1 MKQKVLPRAI
11 AAVIASA
18 MVAAM
23 PVTALAETKET
34 VSISGKGEE
43 AVDSIANTT
52 GQPGIIM
59 DDKKDGGE
67 TTVIESLD
75 GSVTVKEDI
84 SVSNKNCEDTTEP
97 IITTGI
103 DIDSTAGKADIGVGG
118 DVTIDTTAND
128 KAGDRTYG
136 IHSRG
141 ALDIEIGGDLNV
153 TTKNA
158 WAYGVLREDLQAAST
173 MVIGGDID
181 VSSEK
186 SFAYGANI
194 NSPTDL
200 TVDGD
205 IKVSGAKDISLNNTY
220 GLLATAEGDIRIG
233 GDVDVSGCEV
243 TGIVISVDGPY
254 AEDKNLDITVG
265 GDVTASGTGIGIGIA
280 IDDNDKIVNIAV
292 EQDVSGSTYGIYSA
306 GNDGEAHIVIGGT
319 LSSQKDAAIGIY
331 TSHTEEKAPDITVWK
346 IESGTDQIVAAY
358 SYDSEN
364 AWDPYKADTEYA
376 AQVQASINYIIR
388 ADSVVDGKES
398 SDSRIVLTRE
408 GGGAVKTV
416 TVDDKTYGTGHQDD
430 KIIINVEKG
439 YKGSIEN
446 YGEGTLKLNDD
457 GSYTLTIPEGGGVDL
472 RAVLEKI
479 EEQRRSSSDGDDE
492 ASDLIYYVDGK
503 AVRLGGSASGWMQ
516 DANGWR
522 YKKSNGSYAGGEWQ
536 LVEAGGRTD
545 WYHFNAQGY
554 VEGGWL
560 TDTDGHRYYLYDT
573 NDSRFGYMLTGW
585 QQIDGQWYYFNIQST
600 DAAPQGALL
609 TNTTTPDGYT
619 VDATGARI

>member
-1 MKQKVLPRAI
+1 MKQKVLTRAI

-43 AVDSIANTT
+43 VVDSIANTT
-52 GQPGIIM
+52 GQPGIVM
-59 DDKKDGGE
+59 ADKQDSEK

-84 SVSNKNCEDTTEP
+84 SVSNKDHADTAPYIKT
-97 IITTGI
+97 IGI
-103 DIDSTAGKADIGVGG
+103 DIGATAGKADIGVGG
-118 DVTIDTTAND
+118 DVTVDTTDND
-128 KAGDRTYG
+128 KAGDGTFG
-136 IHSRG
+136 IRSRG

-158 WAYGVLREDLQAAST
+158 YVDGVLIEDYQAAST
-173 MVIGGDID
+173 MAIGGDID

-186 SFAYGANI
+186 SYAYGANI

-205 IKVSGAKDISLNNTY
+205 IKVSVAKDIPTLNTY

-233 GDVDVSGCEV
+233 GDVDVSGYEV
-243 TGIVISVDGPY
+243 TGIGIDTCGLSAAGKD
-254 AEDKNLDITVG
+254 LDIAVG
-265 GDVTASGTGIGIGIA
+265 GDVTASGTDGGVGIA
-280 IDDNDKIVNIAV
+280 INDNDKIVNIAV
-292 EQDVSGSTYGIYSA
+292 EQDVSGSTYGIHSKH
-306 GNDGEAHIVIGGT
+306 NDGEAYIVIGGT
-319 LSSQKDAAIGIY
+319 LSSQKDAAIRID
-331 TSHTEEKAPDITVWK
+331 TNQTEEKAPDITVWK

-358 SYDSEN
+358 SYDSGN
-364 AWDPYKADTEYA
+364 AGDPYKADTEYA
-376 AQVQASINYIIR
+376 AQVQSSINYIIR

-398 SDSRIVLTRE
+398 SDSRIMLKHAD
-408 GGGAVKTV
+408 GGAVNKV

-430 KIIINVEKG
+430 EIIINVEKG

-446 YGEGTLKLNDD
+446 NGAGTLVLNDD

-479 EEQRRSSSDGDDE
+479 EEYRRSSSDSDDE
-492 ASDLIYYVDGK
+492 ASDLIYYVDGN
-503 AVRLGGSASGWMQ
+503 AVRLGGSASGWTQ

-536 LVEAGGRTD
+536 LAEAGGRTD

-585 QQIDGQWYYFNIQST
+585 QQIDGQWYYFNMQST
-600 DAAPQGALL
+600 SAAPQGALL

-619 VDATGARI
+619 VDATGARV